1 MAGWALFAHDADVG
15 VRGFGPTREA
25 AFEQGAIALMHAM
38 GAGSDV
44 APRQMVSIACEAP
57 NDEVLFVDWL
67 NALIFEMATR
77 SMLFSRFRV
86 GIEDGRLRAEA
97 WGESID
103 PARHEIAVE
112 AKGDFRHMSPVLT
125 NDFREPRGQIQ
136 LGLVQPVCC

>member
-15 VRGFGPTREA
+15 VRGSGPTREA

-38 GAGSDV
+38 GAGADV
-44 APRQMVSIACEAP
+44 APQRVVSIACEAP

-86 GIEDGRLRAEA
+86 AIEEGRLRAEA
-97 WGESID
+97 WGEPID
-103 PARHEIAVE
+103 RARHEVAVE
-112 AKGDFRHMSPVLT
+112 AKGATFTALKVGPQADGSWVAQCVV
-125 NDFREPRGQIQ
+125 D
-136 LGLVQPVCC
+136 V

>member
-25 AFEQGAIALMHAM
+25 AFEQGAIALMQAM
-38 GAGSDV
+38 GAGDEVS
-44 APRQMVSIACEAP
+44 PQQRVSIACEAP

-67 NALIFEMATR
+67 NALIFEMGTR

-86 GIEDGRLRAEA
+86 GIDNGALRAEA
-97 WGESID
+97 WGEPID

-112 AKGDFRHMSPVLT
+112 AKGATFTALEVAQRADDTWVAQCVV
-125 NDFREPRGQIQ
+125 D
-136 LGLVQPVCC
+136 V

>member
-44 APRQMVSIACEAP
+44 APKQMVSIACEAP

-77 SMLFSRFRV
+77 SILFSRFRV
-86 GIEDGRLRAEA
+86 GIEDGALRAEA
-97 WGESID
+97 WGEQID
-103 PARHEIAVE
+103 PSRHEIAVE
-112 AKGDFRHMSPVLT
+112 AKGATFTALEVAQKADDTWVAQCVV
-125 NDFREPRGQIQ
+125 D
-136 LGLVQPVCC
+136 V

>member
-15 VRGFGPTREA
+15 VRGSGPTREA

-38 GAGSDV
+38 GASGV
-44 APRQMVSIACEAP
+44 APQQMVSIACEAP
-57 NDEVLFVDWL
+57 DDEVLFVDWL

-86 GIEDGRLRAEA
+86 GIEDGALRAEA
-97 WGESID
+97 WGEPID

-112 AKGDFRHMSPVLT
+112 AKGATFTALEV
-125 NDFREPRGQIQ
+125 
-136 LGLVQPVCC
+136 VQRADDTWVAQCVVDV

>member
-38 GAGSDV
+38 GASGGV
-44 APRQMVSIACEAP
+44 APQQMVSIACEAP

-86 GIEDGRLRAEA
+86 AIEEGRLRAEA
-97 WGESID
+97 WGEPID
-103 PARHEIAVE
+103 PARHEVAVE
-112 AKGDFRHMSPVLT
+112 AKGATFTALEVAQRADGTWVAQCVV
-125 NDFREPRGQIQ
+125 D
-136 LGLVQPVCC
+136 V

>member
-1 MAGWALFAHDADVG
+1 MAGWALFAHGADVG

-38 GAGSDV
+38 GAVGDV
-44 APRQMVSIACEAP
+44 APQQLVSIACEAP
-57 NDEVLFVDWL
+57 NDEILFADWL

-86 GIEDGRLRAEA
+86 GIEGGALRAEA
-97 WGESID
+97 WGEPID

-112 AKGDFRHMSPVLT
+112 AKGATFTALEVAHKPDDTWVAQCVV
-125 NDFREPRGQIQ
+125 D
-136 LGLVQPVCC
+136 V